1 MTHQLFRIVNE
12 RKSNQFLI
20 KNERVKIEQL
30 TRAEIAFL
38 NEVVIAITKKG
49 IFEYIQKV
57 AEINQR
63 KRFESGRLVSKSIFS
78 RIGNV
83 KKSIS
88 VLMLGIQFTHCPT
101 KYTVTYLKHHKS
113 FSKGFYEN
121 DSFKQIWKNSKLT
134 LIEAPSCQRIKRL
147 LFRMASLFFFE

>member
-1 MTHQLFRIVNE
+1 MTHQLFRFVNE

-63 KRFESGRLVSKSIFS
+63 KRFESGRLVSKSVFS

-101 KYTVTYLKHHKS
+101 KYIVTYLKHHKS
-113 FSKGFYEN
+113 LSKEN
-121 DSFKQIWKNSKLT
+121 DSLKSNKFGKIQN
-134 LIEAPSCQRIKRL
+134 
-147 LFRMASLFFFE
+147 